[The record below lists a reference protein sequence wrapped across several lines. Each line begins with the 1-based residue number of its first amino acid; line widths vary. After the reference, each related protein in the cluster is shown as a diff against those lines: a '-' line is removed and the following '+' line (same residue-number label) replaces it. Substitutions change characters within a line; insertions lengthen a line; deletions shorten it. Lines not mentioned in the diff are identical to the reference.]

1 MNYEDKTI
9 DQIIESMEAPSEAAL
24 EAQLKEVKEAN
35 LQIENEL
42 FPTELI
48 VWPNTPEAWERFTK
62 LVLKMHKEIGTKH
75 LTLRIIA

>member
-9 DQIIESMEAPSEAAL
+9 GQIIESMEAPSEAAL

-48 VWPNTPEAWERFTK
+48 VWPNTPEAWERFTRLLMEMHAGHGTEH
-62 LVLKMHKEIGTKH
+62 LVLKT
-75 LTLRIIA
+75 IA